1 MFQLVKY
8 EMCSCYISMLLHINR
23 FWYLIVLY
31 VRHIFCT
38 VLILIWKGEKP
49 MQFSSFEYTFKFNS
63 YQISFMWRGRLRHT
77 FIINRIHTHKLLDI
91 AMSKICLASNSLN
104 ESISYSN
111 YLNCDFLELQKQ
123 LWDNCKSYHICKNY
137 LHGRIMANLSSGQ
150 RY

>member
-1 MFQLVKY
+1 MKCVHATLVCCCTSIVFDIWLFCMSVIYFVPFLYWYKKVKSP
-8 EMCSCYISMLLHINR
+8 CNFLHLNTR
-23 FWYLIVLY
+23 SN
-31 VRHIFCT
+31 
-38 VLILIWKGEKP
+38 LILIKYHLCEAEG
-49 MQFSSFEYTFKFNS
+49 
-63 YQISFMWRGRLRHT
+63 
-77 FIINRIHTHKLLDI
+77 NRIHTHKLLDI